1 MLDFLMRLLIIAAKG
16 QIFIALSSI
25 KVLLTSGSSSKY
37 HHLPTVG
44 KNGNVKSLTTL
55 IQHLEMELESFD
67 IYHQK
72 EQLKKNVLLVKLDN
86 FFCSELFS

>member
-1 MLDFLMRLLIIAAKG
+1 MLDFLMRFLIIAAKG

-55 IQHLEMELESFD
+55 IQHLEMELKSFD
-67 IYHQK
+67 IYQIYQRTVEEK
-72 EQLKKNVLLVKLDN
+72 CPVS
-86 FFCSELFS
+86 SELFS